1 MYKGQKRK
9 VTIVDAQDYETGEQ
23 VLGGQA
29 GKAYFKLNKL
39 ARALDCGLRSELEIH
54 RYVSLFRDSLGN
66 ADFLCP
72 LRKY

>member
-1 MYKGQKRK
+1 MHKIMRQENRFL
-9 VTIVDAQDYETGEQ
+9 VDRQERQ
-23 VLGGQA
+23 
-29 GKAYFKLNKL
+29 YFKLNKL